1 MKKILFSLILVLIV
15 LLGGCASQSPEV
27 TTESTASE
35 TTVTESTGPEY
46 QPYAGSLENYTY
58 YYADGRD
65 LEWEEDVL
73 YTAEAFLGEASMH
86 GHPLL
91 ISEDVQIL
99 FAMSSASMDYRP
111 FYDEALHAQFLQD
124 INDLIPR
131 ITELEDEQILLA
143 LQKAIAKLGDLNSYV
158 HFPMEQVYPIFFA
171 AFFTDRGAEF
181 RSVVM
186 PEEYSQLLLKKPVSI
201 NGVPIGEVIQKL
213 MDYSSHEN
221 EYAAYYSISQFL
233 SQPAYLEAIGITDGD
248 SPVNFRFLDAEGKK
262 VDISLSPVK
271 YADLKMDDLAGY
283 SSASIRDKD
292 NSHNYWWEYLEEEQ
306 ALYIRFNLIEED
318 SSLVYSSFI
327 QQLSQHLSDV
337 PQTKTVIV
345 DLRGTPGGTF
355 PSGLSIDLGNLLNQ
369 LNGQKSYVL
378 LDASSNGAAILLS
391 SCLRQR
397 SDNTVLVGTPGGQ
410 PANFFTSYQSYN
422 MPNSNHAFSMSDFFW
437 IADENDTND
446 ALMPDIALYQTAE
459 DFAAGID
466 TVLEAILS
474 GNLPTD

>member
-1 MKKILFSLILVLIV
+1 MKKILFSFIFVFIV
-15 LLGGCASQSPEV
+15 LLGGCTSQNPEV
-27 TTESTASE
+27 TTEPTVAE
-35 TTVTESTGPEY
+35 PTVTEAVGQAY
-46 QPYAGSLENYTY
+46 QPYAGSLEDYTY

-65 LEWEEDVL
+65 LKWEEDVL
-73 YTAEAFLGEASMH
+73 YTAEAFLGGSSLH

-91 ISEDVQIL
+91 IDGDVQIL

-111 FYDEALHAQFLQD
+111 FYDEALRTQFIQD

-131 ITELEDEQILLA
+131 ITELEDEQVLLA
-143 LQKAIAKLGDLNSYV
+143 LQKAIAKLGDLSSYV
-158 HFPMEQVYPIFFA
+158 HFPMEQVYPIFFT
-171 AFFTDRGAEF
+171 AFFSDRGATI

-186 PEEYSQLLLKKPVSI
+186 PKESSQFLLGKPVAI
-201 NGVPIGEVIQKL
+201 NGTPIGEVIQKL
-213 MDYSSHEN
+213 MDYCSYEN
-221 EYAAYYSISQFL
+221 EYAAYCSISQFL

-248 SPVNFRFLDAEGKK
+248 APVNFRFLDENGKK
-262 VDISLSPVK
+262 VDISLSPIK
-271 YADLKMDDLAGY
+271 YSDLKTEDLVGNP
-283 SSASIRDKD
+283 SVPVQDSENFR
-292 NSHNYWWEYLEEEQ
+292 NYWWEYLEEEQ

-327 QQLSQHLSDV
+327 QQLREQV
-337 PQTKTVIV
+337 PQSKMVIL
-345 DLRGTPGGTF
+345 DLRGTTGGTF
-355 PSGLSIDLGNLLNQ
+355 HSGLSIDLGNLLNQ

-378 LDASSNGAAILLS
+378 LDAFSNGAAILLS

-397 SDNTVLVGTPGGQ
+397 SADTLLVGTPGGQ

-422 MPNSNHAFSMSDFFW
+422 MPNSDHAFSMSDFFYYG
-437 IADENDTND
+437 DDNDTD
-446 ALMPDIALYQTAE
+446 EALMPDIALYQTAD

>member
-1 MKKILFSLILVLIV
+1 MKKLLFSFIFVFIV
-15 LLGGCASQSPEV
+15 LLGGCTSQNPEV
-27 TTESTASE
+27 TTEPTVAE
-35 TTVTESTGPEY
+35 PTVTEAVGQAY
-46 QPYAGSLENYTY
+46 QPYAGSLEDYTY

-65 LEWEEDVL
+65 LKWEEDVL
-73 YTAEAFLGEASMH
+73 YTAEAFLGGSSLH

-91 ISEDVQIL
+91 IDGDVQIL

-111 FYDEALHAQFLQD
+111 FYDEALRTQFIQD

-131 ITELEDEQILLA
+131 ITELEDEQVLLA
-143 LQKAIAKLGDLNSYV
+143 LQKAIAKLGDLSSYV
-158 HFPMEQVYPIFFA
+158 HFPMEQVYPIFFT
-171 AFFTDRGAEF
+171 AFLSDRGATI

-186 PEEYSQLLLKKPVSI
+186 PKESSQFLLGKPVAI
-201 NGVPIGEVIQKL
+201 NGTPIGEVIQKL
-213 MDYSSHEN
+213 MDYCSYEN
-221 EYAAYYSISQFL
+221 EYAAYRSISLFL

-248 SPVNFRFLDAEGKK
+248 TPVNFRFLDENGKK
-262 VDISLSPVK
+262 VDISLSPIK
-271 YADLKMDDLAGY
+271 YSDLKTEDLVGNP
-283 SSASIRDKD
+283 SVRVQDSENIR
-292 NSHNYWWEYLEEEQ
+292 NYWWEYLEEEQ

-327 QQLSQHLSDV
+327 QQLREQV
-337 PQTKTVIV
+337 PQSKMVIL
-345 DLRGTPGGTF
+345 DLRGTTGGTF
-355 PSGLSIDLGNLLNQ
+355 HSGLSIDLGNLLNQ

-378 LDASSNGAAILLS
+378 LDAFSNGAAILLS

-397 SDNTVLVGTPGGQ
+397 SADTLLVGTPGGQ

-422 MPNSNHAFSMSDFFW
+422 MPNSDHAFSMSDFFYYG
-437 IADENDTND
+437 DDNDTD
-446 ALMPDIALYQTAE
+446 EALMPDIALYQPAD